1 MYTHT
6 HTHIYTPTYTHT
18 HTHTYIH
25 ICIHTHTHIN
35 RHTHI
40 YIYTHTHI
48 YIYKHTHAHIYT
60 HGLLT
65 LFLNPGLLRTT
76 GERPNDLRLPLSF
89 SVTDRIAESR
99 DTRKLSLQCMT
110 VRAPCQWGRRNSTS
124 FCYKKQSTKF
134 LLLAHYNKIRVHLV
148 LPQHNNHTTGTSFR
162 CIIPVVLYLQ
172 LKSGS
177 FETKHNCLM
186 ILSLFKP
193 TTCFGPCTGPSSG
206 HKIYN

>member
-1 MYTHT
+1 MCVYTHT
-6 HTHIYTPTYTHT
+6 HTYTPTYTHT
-18 HTHTYIH
+18 H
-25 ICIHTHTHIN
+25 
-35 RHTHI
+35 I
-40 YIYTHTHI
+40 YIYTYTHTHTYKQTHSYIYIYIHTHI

-134 LLLAHYNKIRVHLV
+134 LLLAHYNKIRGHLV

-172 LKSGS
+172 LKRSS
-177 FETKHNCLM
+177 FESKHGYLKL
-186 ILSLFKP
+186 LSLFKL
-193 TTCFGPCTGPSSG
+193 TTCFGRRTGPSSG